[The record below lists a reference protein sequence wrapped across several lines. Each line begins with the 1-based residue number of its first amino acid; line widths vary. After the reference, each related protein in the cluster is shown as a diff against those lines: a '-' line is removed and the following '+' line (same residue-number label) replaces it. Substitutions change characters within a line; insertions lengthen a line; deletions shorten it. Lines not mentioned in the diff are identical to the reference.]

1 METNQY
7 MDMFLDESHEHLQ
20 SLNDGLLGLED
31 NSGDLSILNEIFR
44 NAHTL
49 KGMSATMGYN
59 KIAELTHEMEDVL
72 DMLRKEQ
79 LAVSGDIIDTLFK
92 CIDSLEQM
100 INNVANGDPEDLI
113 DVSDLVAKLSALT
126 KGTPPPGAAPAPAA
140 GGAAPTAAPAAAG
153 GTSGGG
159 VPVEFSETE
168 KSVISEAEKTGMRGI
183 YLKVTLSES
192 CLLKSA
198 RSYMVMNAL
207 EELSEV
213 IRTIPPAEDLEQ
225 EKFERSFEVILITG
239 SEEQAIQDAVMGIS
253 EIEKAETTI

>member
-1 METNQY
+1 MDTNQY

-31 NSGDLSILNEIFR
+31 NAEDLSILNEIFR

-113 DVSDLVAKLSALT
+113 DVSDLVAKLTVPSLRLPLH
-126 KGTPPPGAAPAPAA
+126 PPPLKPRLPLLQPHPRPLRAVLPISPSSC
-140 GGAAPTAAPAAAG
+140 PTQ
-153 GTSGGG
+153 S
-159 VPVEFSETE
+159 
-168 KSVISEAEKTGMRGI
+168 
-183 YLKVTLSES
+183 
-192 CLLKSA
+192 
-198 RSYMVMNAL
+198 
-207 EELSEV
+207 
-213 IRTIPPAEDLEQ
+213 
-225 EKFERSFEVILITG
+225 
-239 SEEQAIQDAVMGIS
+239 
-253 EIEKAETTI
+253 TT

>member
-1 METNQY
+1 MELAPVGV
-7 MDMFLDESHEHLQ
+7 MFLDESHEHLQ

-31 NSGDLSILNEIFR
+31 NAEDLSILNEIFR

-72 DMLRKEQ
+72 DLLRKEQ
-79 LAVSGDIIDTLFK
+79 LKVSGDIIDTLFK

-113 DVSDLVAKLSALT
+113 DVSDLVAKLTAINRGE
-126 KGTPPPGAAPAPAA
+126 KIAPPPSDSKDSKDSKSA
-140 GGAAPTAAPAAAG
+140 
-153 GTSGGG
+153 
-159 VPVEFSETE
+159 PVEVAADFELSDTD
-168 KSVISEAEKTGMRGI
+168 KKLIAEAEKSGMHGVF
-183 YLKVTLSES
+183 LKVTLADT

-207 EELSEV
+207 EELGEV
-213 IRTIPPAEDLEQ
+213 IRTVPPTEDLEQ
-225 EKFERSFEVILITG
+225 EAFERSFEVLLITA
-239 SEEQAIQDAVMGIS
+239 SEEAAIQEAVFTVQLERIR
-253 EIEKAETTI
+253 AESGKMSRRR

>member
-1 METNQY
+1 
-7 MDMFLDESHEHLQ
+7 
-20 SLNDGLLGLED
+20 
-31 NSGDLSILNEIFR
+31 
-44 NAHTL
+44 
-49 KGMSATMGYN
+49 
-59 KIAELTHEMEDVL
+59 
-72 DMLRKEQ
+72 
-79 LAVSGDIIDTLFK
+79 
-92 CIDSLEQM
+92 M

-126 KGTPPPGAAPAPAA
+126 KGTPPPGAAPATAPAT
-140 GGAAPTAAPAAAG
+140 GGGAAPAAAPAAG
-153 GTSGGG
+153 GTSGG

-168 KSVISEAEKTGMRGI
+168 KNVITEAEKTGMRGV

-213 IRTIPPAEDLEQ
+213 IRTLPPAEDLEQ
-225 EKFERSFEVILITG
+225 EKFERSFEVILITA

-253 EIEKAETTI
+253 EIEKAETTIIDFKAAPAPAPAPINEQKATAPATSTAPATAPTPPPAPKPQAPANAPAKPAAPAPAAGAAAQKKSHAGQSVRVDIEKLDTLMNLMGELVINKVRLE